1 MVKINPKSQ
10 ALFLHGW
17 SLCAC
22 RTFERSLG
30 LDQEDAWKT
39 RWNCV
44 GVIAWCCQ
52 RRRNADVGERVI
64 QLFPEMQLSHLR
76 YMQIW
81 EGGMI
86 LQRWGSVVSLKPLAV
101 TGLTLELVFMNFMLV
116 TAYIIIRRTYTN
128 CWMRRWR
135 EKVTFQIYIGCI

>member
-1 MVKINPKSQ
+1 V
-10 ALFLHGW
+10 LG
-17 SLCAC
+17 SL
-22 RTFERSLG
+22 LG
-30 LDQEDAWKT
+30 A
-39 RWNCV
+39 
-44 GVIAWCCQ
+44 CQ

-101 TGLTLELVFMNFMLV
+101 AGLTLELVLMNFMLV
-116 TAYIIIRRTYTN
+116 AAYIIIRRTYTN

-135 EKVTFQIYIGCI
+135 DKVTFQISVAYRGGKVENLVASFSHWAVHSEGLYLLVDDYSQNVEW